1 MRFLRLENSHMKKIL
16 QLKLRIFARLIL
28 RKYQPKIIGITG
40 SIGKTTAKEA
50 IFHVLSKKF
59 SVRTSFKNYNNE
71 IGLPLVIIGSESPGK
86 NLLGWLVIFFKVI
99 YLLAWRD
106 KNYPRILV
114 LEMGVDHPGDMDYLV
129 SIAQPQVGVVTAVSF
144 SHLEYFGSLNNIK
157 KEKQRLVESLD
168 ANGLAI
174 LNYDSEP
181 VSDMS
186 SVIKAK
192 TTSYGIKSE
201 ADLMAQD
208 ISYNFVRGHYELS
221 GVHFKLNYKGSIV
234 PVFMKNV
241 MSEPA
246 VYAALSATAVGLG
259 EGLNLV
265 DIAAALSDFIPP
277 HGRMNPL
284 PGIKHSFL
292 IDDTYN
298 SSPEAALSAVQILS
312 KVSIDQS
319 AQKYAVMG
327 DMLEIGAYAEEGHRQ
342 VGRAIHDSGV
352 DILVAVGE
360 RARDFIRGA
369 KDAGMEDEQV
379 FYFDKPSE
387 AGRFLQ
393 NRVKEGDVL
402 LVKGSQGMRMEKIVK
417 ELMAEPEKANE
428 LLVRQDSKWSE

>member
-1 MRFLRLENSHMKKIL
+1 MKKIL
-16 QLKLRIFARLIL
+16 QLKLKIFSRLIL
-28 RKYQPKIIGITG
+28 RKYQPKVIGITG

-86 NLLGWLVIFFKVI
+86 NLLGWFTIFFKVI
-99 YLLAWRD
+99 RLLIWRD

-114 LEMGVDHPGDMDYLV
+114 LEMGVDRPGDMDYLV
-129 SIAQPQVGVVTAVSF
+129 SIAKPQVAVVTAVSF

-157 KEKQRLVESLD
+157 KEKQRLVESLNN
-168 ANGLAI
+168 NGLAI
-174 LNYDSEP
+174 LNYDSSP
-181 VSDMS
+181 VQEMPAVS
-186 SVIKAK
+186 KAK
-192 TTSYGIKSE
+192 ILSYGIKTE
-201 ADLMAQD
+201 ADLRAQD
-208 ISYNFVRGHYELS
+208 ITYNFVRGHYELS
-221 GVHFKLNYKGSIV
+221 GIHFKLNYKGAIV

-246 VYAALSATAVGLG
+246 VYAALAAAAVGLE

-298 SSPEAALSAVQILS
+298 SSPEAALSAINILS
-312 KVSIDQS
+312 KVSIDSS

-327 DMLEIGAYAEEGHRQ
+327 DMLEIGAYTEEGHRQ
-342 VGRAIHDSGV
+342 VGRAVYDSGV
-352 DILVAVGE
+352 NILVAVGE

-369 KDAGMEDEQV
+369 KDAGMEDEQI
-379 FYFDKPSE
+379 FYFDKPLE

-393 NRVKEGDVL
+393 NRIKEGDVL
-402 LVKGSQGMRMEKIVK
+402 LIKGSQGARMEKIVK
-417 ELMAEPEKANE
+417 ELMAEPERASE
-428 LLVRQDSKWSE
+428 LLVRQGFNW

>member
-1 MRFLRLENSHMKKIL
+1 MKKIL
-16 QLKLRIFARLIL
+16 QLKLKIFARLIL
-28 RKYQPKIIGITG
+28 QKYQPKVIGITG

-86 NLLGWLVIFFKVI
+86 NFLGWFGVFFKALG
-99 YLLAWRD
+99 LLLWRD

-114 LEMGVDHPGDMDYLV
+114 LEMGVDRPGDMDYLV
-129 SIAQPQVGVVTAVSF
+129 SIAHPQVAVVTAVSF

-157 KEKQRLVESLD
+157 KEKQRLAESLD
-168 ANGLAI
+168 KNGLAI
-174 LNYDSEP
+174 LNFDSEP
-181 VSDMS
+181 VREMAE
-186 SVIKAK
+186 VVKAK
-192 TTSYGIKSE
+192 TISYGIKAE
-201 ADLMAQD
+201 ADLRAQD
-208 ISYNFVRGHYELS
+208 IAFNFVRGHYELS
-221 GVHFKLNYKGSIV
+221 GVHFKVSYQGAIV

-246 VYAALSATAVGLG
+246 VYAALSALAVGLG

-265 DIAAALSDFIPP
+265 DLAAALSDFVPP

-298 SSPEAALSAVQILS
+298 SSPEAALSAIKILS
-312 KVSIDQS
+312 KVSIDSS
-319 AQKYAVMG
+319 AKKYAVLG
-327 DMLEIGAYAEEGHRQ
+327 DMLEIGAYTEEGHRQ
-342 VGRAIHDSGV
+342 VGRAVYDSGI

-379 FYFDKPSE
+379 FYFDKPQE
-387 AGRFLQ
+387 AGKFLQ
-393 NRVKEGDVL
+393 NRIKEGDIL
-402 LVKGSQGMRMEKIVK
+402 LIKGSQGARMEKIVK
-417 ELMAEPEKANE
+417 ELMAEPEKAAE
-428 LLVRQDSKWSE
+428 LLVRQGSKWQE